1 MSIEKINTSPETTRV
16 TEEQKEELQHALGQV
31 GLVDATLFDY
41 PMPDHPDDERW
52 IVRGED

>member
-1 MSIEKINTSPETTRV
+1 MEQIPDSVEGITEIEKDTEV
-16 TEEQKEELQHALGQV
+16 TARILGAL

-41 PMPDHPDDERW
+41 ESPTHDDSRW

>member
-1 MSIEKINTSPETTRV
+1 MSIEKINTSPETTRI

-41 PMPDHPDDERW
+41 PAVDHPDDERW